1 MSRREQWRGGQHS
14 PAWVR
19 AQIAQLEQQVQSLQN
34 ETTMLRQ
41 ILKNVSGGKD
51 S

>member
-1 MSRREQWRGGQHS
+1 MSQLR
-14 PAWVR
+14 AWVW

-41 ILKNVSGGKD
+41 ILKNVSGGKEN
-51 S
+51 